1 MCKFLLLVF
10 TLGLA
15 SPAFAEEKSPEQ
27 LREER
32 SRILGVEGLE
42 NQTISRVIAS
52 GAKLRIGFFTSLTP
66 DYSSNGD
73 VIVRVTK
80 QPEHGT
86 VETLVKTDYAY
97 YPKENIRNRC
107 NQHKVKG
114 TQVSYKGAEKYTGN
128 DDFELLVLYPT
139 GIASEYH
146 FDISVR

>member
-1 MCKFLLLVF
+1 MCKFLLRICAFGLV
-10 TLGLA
+10 
-15 SPAFAEEKSPEQ
+15 SPAFAEEKSAEQ

-52 GAKLRIGFFTSLTP
+52 GAKLRVGFFTSLTP
-66 DYSSNGD
+66 DCSSNGD

-80 QPEHGT
+80 QPEHGAL
-86 VETLVKTDYAY
+86 ETLVRTDYAY
-97 YPKENIRNRC
+97 YPKENVRNRC

-114 TQVSYKGAEKYTGN
+114 TQVSYKGTEKYIGK